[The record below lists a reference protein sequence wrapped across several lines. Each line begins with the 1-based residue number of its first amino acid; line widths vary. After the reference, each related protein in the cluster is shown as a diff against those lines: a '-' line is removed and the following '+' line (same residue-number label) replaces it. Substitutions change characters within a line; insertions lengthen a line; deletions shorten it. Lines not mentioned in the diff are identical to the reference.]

1 MPPREHAIGLGKR
14 APHGGEDGDGHQG
27 SLLHCAAGEEI
38 PMSSTLIAQ
47 NHIVDADAASL
58 GLLVVRVCAG
68 VAMAAH
74 GYQKFFKG
82 GKISGTAGWF
92 DSMGMRPGRFHAILA
107 ASTELGAGI
116 LFALG
121 LVTPLAALAIV
132 ALMWVAGATVHW
144 ENGFMSAKDGIELNF
159 IYAILAIGV
168 ATIGPGEYSLDHA
181 LCLIEDLDGVTG
193 LLIAAVG
200 GVGAAL
206 AQLAIFY
213 RPPAGDDS

>member
-1 MPPREHAIGLGKR
+1 
-14 APHGGEDGDGHQG
+14 
-27 SLLHCAAGEEI
+27 
-38 PMSSTLIAQ
+38 
-47 NHIVDADAASL
+47 
-58 GLLVVRVCAG
+58 
-68 VAMAAH
+68 
-74 GYQKFFKG
+74 
-82 GKISGTAGWF
+82 
-92 DSMGMRPGRFHAILA
+92 
-107 ASTELGAGI
+107 
-116 LFALG
+116 
-121 LVTPLAALAIV
+121 
-132 ALMWVAGATVHW
+132 MWVAGATVHW

>member
-1 MPPREHAIGLGKR
+1 MLKLRVWACWWFGS
-14 APHGGEDGDGHQG
+14 APV
-27 SLLHCAAGEEI
+27 SPWL
-38 PMSSTLIAQ
+38 
-47 NHIVDADAASL
+47 
-58 GLLVVRVCAG
+58 
-68 VAMAAH
+68 H

-82 GKISGTAGWF
+82 GKIAGTASWF

-121 LVTPLAALAIV
+121 LVTLLAALAIV

-181 LCLIEDLDGVTG
+181 LCLIEDLDGVG

>member
-1 MPPREHAIGLGKR
+1 
-14 APHGGEDGDGHQG
+14 
-27 SLLHCAAGEEI
+27 
-38 PMSSTLIAQ
+38 
-47 NHIVDADAASL
+47 
-58 GLLVVRVCAG
+58 
-68 VAMAAH
+68 
-74 GYQKFFKG
+74 
-82 GKISGTAGWF
+82 
-92 DSMGMRPGRFHAILA
+92 MGMRPGRFHAILA

-181 LCLIEDLDGVTG
+181 LDLIEDLDGVTG
-193 LLIAAVG
+193 LLIAAIG

-213 RPPAGDDS
+213 QDVNICLMSNFYVMPQMTLISKIIPVMQLLLHKHLSI

>member
-1 MPPREHAIGLGKR
+1 
-14 APHGGEDGDGHQG
+14 
-27 SLLHCAAGEEI
+27 
-38 PMSSTLIAQ
+38 MSSSLIAQ
-47 NHIVDADAASL
+47 NHILDADAASL

-68 VAMAAH
+68 IAMAAH

-82 GKISGTAGWF
+82 GKIVGTAGWF

-181 LCLIEDLDGVTG
+181 LDLIKDLDGVTG

>member
-1 MPPREHAIGLGKR
+1 MST
-14 APHGGEDGDGHQG
+14 
-27 SLLHCAAGEEI
+27 SLL
-38 PMSSTLIAQ
+38 AQ
-47 NHIVDADAASL
+47 NYIADPDAVSL

-82 GKISGTAGWF
+82 GKIDGTAGWF
-92 DSMGMRPGRFHAILA
+92 DSMGMRPGRFHATLA

-121 LVTPLAALAIV
+121 LLTPLAALAFV
-132 ALMWVAGATVHW
+132 ALMFVAGYTVHW
-144 ENGFMSAKDGIELNF
+144 ENGFMSAKNGIELNF

-168 ATIGPGEYSLDHA
+168 ATIGPGEYSLDYQ
-181 LCLIEDLDGVTG
+181 LELIEDFDGVTG

-200 GVGAAL
+200 GVGAAV
-206 AQLAIFY
+206 AQLGIFY
-213 RPPAGDDS
+213 RPPKD

>member
-1 MPPREHAIGLGKR
+1 
-14 APHGGEDGDGHQG
+14 
-27 SLLHCAAGEEI
+27 
-38 PMSSTLIAQ
+38 MSSTLLAQ
-47 NHIVDADAASL
+47 NYIADADAVSL
-58 GLLVVRVCAG
+58 GLLVMRVCAG

-82 GKISGTAGWF
+82 GKIAGTAGWF
-92 DSMGMRPGRFHAILA
+92 DSMGMRPGRVHALLA

-121 LVTPLAALAIV
+121 FLTPLAAMAFV
-132 ALMWVAGATVHW
+132 ALMWVAGYTVHW
-144 ENGFMSAKDGIELNF
+144 ENGFMSAKNGIELNF

-168 ATIGPGEYSLDHA
+168 ATIGPGEYSVDYHLE
-181 LCLIEDLDGVTG
+181 LIEDLDGWTG

-206 AQLAIFY
+206 AQLGLFY
-213 RPPAGDDS
+213 RPPKD